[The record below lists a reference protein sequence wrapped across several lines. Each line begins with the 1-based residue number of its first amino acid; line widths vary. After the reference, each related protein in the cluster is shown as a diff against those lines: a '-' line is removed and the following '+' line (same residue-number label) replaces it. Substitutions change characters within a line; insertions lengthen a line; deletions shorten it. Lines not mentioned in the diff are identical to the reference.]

1 MVAFFLKKH
10 WECSKQYIPPV
21 RKEDKKTLCKNILA
35 IYPHPDDESFGKGGA
50 LALHAKEGSHVT
62 LVCATL
68 GQMGRRM
75 GKPFFAN
82 RETLS
87 KIREKELRDAC
98 DAIGIKDLRLWR
110 MQDKTLQFED
120 PEELAD
126 RVEQVVKE
134 VKPSLVYTYYPEHG
148 VHPDHNALA
157 EATIIALRRLPKEDQ
172 PVVHASAFSRNCE
185 DVIGKPDI
193 ILDVSPV
200 LDEKLAAVRAHRSQS
215 EFIMRKLE
223 QQLADHPEKRDEILA
238 SYQKER
244 YWTYSL

>member
-1 MVAFFLKKH
+1 MVNKIF
-10 WECSKQYIPPV
+10 
-21 RKEDKKTLCKNILA
+21 A
-35 IYPHPDDESFGKGGA
+35 IYPHPDDETFGKAGA
-50 LALHAKEGSHVT
+50 LALHAKEGADIT

-87 KIREKELRDAC
+87 KIREKELREAC

-126 RVEQVVKE
+126 QVEAVLKE
-134 VKPSLVYTYYPEHG
+134 VKPELVYTYYPKHG
-148 VHPDHNALA
+148 VHPDHDALA
-157 EATIIALRRLPKEDQ
+157 EATMIAVKRLPKNER

-185 DVIGKPDI
+185 EVIGQPDI
-193 ILDVSPV
+193 VLDVSEV
-200 LDEKLAAVRAHRSQS
+200 LEVKLAAYRAHRSQS
-215 EFIMRKLE
+215 EFIIQKLE
-223 QQLADHPEKRDEILA
+223 QGLAENPDKRDQLLA
-238 SYQKER
+238 PYRTER
-244 YWTYSL
+244 YWSIQ

>member
-1 MVAFFLKKH
+1 MVNKIF
-10 WECSKQYIPPV
+10 
-21 RKEDKKTLCKNILA
+21 A
-35 IYPHPDDESFGKGGA
+35 IYPHPDDETFGKAGA
-50 LALHAKEGSHVT
+50 LALHAKEGADIT

-87 KIREKELRDAC
+87 KIREKELREAC

-126 RVEQVVKE
+126 QVEAVLKE
-134 VKPSLVYTYYPEHG
+134 VKPELVYTYYPKHG
-148 VHPDHNALA
+148 VHPDHDALA
-157 EATIIALRRLPKEDQ
+157 EATMVAIKRLPKNER

-185 DVIGKPDI
+185 EVIGQPDI
-193 ILDVSPV
+193 VLDVSEV
-200 LDEKLAAVRAHRSQS
+200 LEVKLAAYRAHRSQS
-215 EFIMRKLE
+215 EFIIQKLE
-223 QQLADHPEKRDEILA
+223 QGLAENPDKRDQLLA
-238 SYQKER
+238 PYRTER
-244 YWTYSL
+244 YWSIQ